1 MIYQLVGKSGK
12 MIKKAKLCIVYLLVS
27 LYCATVFIPAHNV
40 FVEDVHSTQT
50 KESKPGDYLKGG
62 VDNP

>member
-1 MIYQLVGKSGK
+1 

-27 LYCATVFIPAHNV
+27 LYCATVFIPTYNV
-40 FVEDVHSTQT
+40 FVEDIQSTQT
-50 KESKPGDYLKGG
+50 KESNPGDHLEGG